1 MSCGL
6 TQRLKLRLF
15 IEGIEV
21 PVIAATVQT
30 SPNSPV
36 VASIQIPPLAEGTR
50 FMPLSLVHLFF
61 LDFNEVDSPLLRDA
75 DAAVASIETGGVS
88 PTLFE
93 RSSLRARNKDGS
105 FDQSF
110 IEGTGVPDLKNERY
124 KLLFCGDIVGFA
136 WTKNPIQ
143 RSIVLQCQDMSHYWD
158 QAYQFD
164 NTDIFG
170 PGIKALF
177 AGGGTSLFTDFLDE
191 PGSVIAR
198 IIQTPSTQ
206 YPGLKGL
213 LGGIV
218 HLLEAIGGSYYYD
231 KVYAGQNI
239 FFSIAE
245 LRLHITQMITA
256 YENDPTCSRLMNSG
270 GYDGLF
276 GRVLGG
282 LGSQVSIRQAI
293 NALMPVIFHETYG
306 QTCPLY
312 VPGTGGTVSGSV
324 RKKVKDDPANSFIAT
339 TADGLISSLRQI
351 KEDLTSAGGAPAA
364 GVTPLITKNDLL
376 VRVTSA
382 RRLCTTTSQKIRAKN
397 ISQALSLYG
406 SAQSSLGT
414 AAAKLSSWR
423 PGVPGNITN
432 AITRALDEAINQL
445 NRAAD
450 LEINTTAKKK
460 AIPARLNQQIF
471 KPDTWFTAP
480 PRCNVLFP
488 EHVTNVSYERM
499 FLAEP
504 TRLLLKTS
512 DSFFGEDELFDSFYF
527 APKALGVKSQSND
540 LQAILA
546 NDLLEHELYTGILP
560 VFEKMGELNI
570 FAARSGTV
578 QGKTPKV
585 GLAQRSTNFL
595 YFKHR
600 FSARRLA
607 VSARFN
613 PYVAAGFPGL
623 IIDKYVDAETLKLHT
638 ELVRKTGSSSRDTN
652 KLLGTHFLGSF
663 TEVTHTIDQ
672 RQGRTDINCSY
683 PRQPEEGVEFLGQV
697 QREQPVQKRQP
708 TNATRKTEVAAVSP
722 PRPGSLGPNLGEIKS
737 VIDVTS
743 KYRTT
748 DFQNGPKLPLYQG
761 ARSKK
766 GDLSTKVAI
775 GFATKASDY
784 GADVVAFVGDPNIF
798 VQFRAFEVTEEV
810 PRYKKEIVDLPPEEY
825 IRPGWYG
832 DCWHP
837 AEVSKVYEQFFKT
850 GAITEPTQVSDHTG
864 GSTGML
870 SSDALST
877 LSQQQNAGDASDP
890 RVGEASVFSLI
901 NNRSIEDAVAFLVL
915 VYSHIKGGSLDAN
928 EFIRT
933 YTWRP
938 IASMIDMFGTSDLQ
952 LSADGSRVV
961 QGVEGFHSK
970 AFGPYDDLF
979 GLVLPEVE
987 TALGV
992 KRGDLAAQRLD
1003 TRKRKQEAV
1012 LAYVGQIQIGRAL
1025 LG

>member
-1 MSCGL
+1 MSCGI
-6 TQRLKLRLF
+6 TQRLRLRLF
-15 IEGIEV
+15 IEGVEV
-21 PVIAATVQT
+21 PVIAATVQAA
-30 SPNSPV
+30 PNSPV

-50 FMPLSLVHLFF
+50 LMPLSLVHIFF

-75 DAAVASIETGGVS
+75 DAAVASIEAGGVN

-93 RSSLRARNKDGS
+93 RSALRARNKDGT
-105 FDQSF
+105 FDQEF
-110 IEGTGVPDLKNERY
+110 IEGTGVPDMKNERY
-124 KLLFCGDIVGFA
+124 KLLFCGEIVGFA
-136 WTKNPIQ
+136 ISKNSTQ

-170 PGIKALF
+170 PGYKALF
-177 AGGGTSLFTDFLDE
+177 SGGATNLFTDFLDE

-218 HLLEAIGGSYYYD
+218 HLLEAVGGSYYYD
-231 KVYAGQNI
+231 KTYAGQNI

-256 YENDPTCSRLMNSG
+256 YENDPTCSRLMNAG

-276 GRVLGG
+276 GRILGG

-306 QTCPLY
+306 QPCPLY
-312 VPGTGGTVSGSV
+312 VPGTGGTISGSV
-324 RKKVKDDPANSFIAT
+324 RKRVKDDPANSFIST
-339 TADGLISSLRQI
+339 TASGLVASLTQIKSDLISTES
-351 KEDLTSAGGAPAA
+351 S
-364 GVTPLITKNDLL
+364 VTKTDLL
-376 VRVTSA
+376 TRLNAA
-382 RRLCTTTSQKIRAKN
+382 RKLCTQTSQKIRAKN
-397 ISQALSLYG
+397 IKAALSLYG
-406 SAQSSLGT
+406 SAQSSLGQ
-414 AAAKLSSWR
+414 AAAKLGIWR
-423 PGVPGNITN
+423 PGAPSSITD
-432 AITRALDEAINQL
+432 AIVKAIDSAISQL
-445 NRAAD
+445 NKAAD
-450 LEINTTAKKK
+450 LEVNTTPKKK

-488 EHVTNVSYERM
+488 EHVTSISYERM

-504 TRLLLKTS
+504 TRLMLKTN

-546 NDLLEHELYTGILP
+546 NDLLDHELFTGILP
-560 VFEKMGELNI
+560 IFEKMGELNI

-578 QGKTPKV
+578 QGKVPKV

-600 FSARRLA
+600 FAARRMS

-613 PYVAAGFPGL
+613 PYIAPGFPGL
-623 IIDKYVDAETLKLHT
+623 VIDKYVDANTLQLHA
-638 ELVRKTGSSSRDTN
+638 ELVQKAGGPTRDIN
-652 KLLGTHFLGSF
+652 KLLGAHFLGSF

-708 TNATRKTEVAAVSP
+708 TNAIRKTEVAAISP
-722 PRPGSLGPNLGEIKS
+722 PRPSSLGPNLGEIKS
-737 VIDVTS
+737 VIEVTS
-743 KYRTT
+743 KYKTK

-761 ARSKK
+761 PRSKK
-766 GDLSTKVAI
+766 GDLSVKVPI

-784 GADVVAFVGDPNIF
+784 GTDVVNFVGDPNIF
-798 VQFRAFEVTEEV
+798 VEFKAFEVTEEI
-810 PRYKKEIVDLPPEEY
+810 PRYKKEMVDLPPEEY

-837 AEVSKVYEQFFKT
+837 AEVSKVYDQFFKT
-850 GAITEPTQVSDHTG
+850 GAITEPIQVSDHTG
-864 GSTGML
+864 ASTGVV
-870 SSDALST
+870 SSDAISA
-877 LSQQQNAGDASDP
+877 LSQQQNAGDGSDP
-890 RVGEASVFSLI
+890 RVGNASIFSLI
-901 NNRSIEDAVAFLVL
+901 NNQSIEDAVSFLVL
-915 VYSHIKGGSLDAN
+915 VYSYIKRGGLDAN
-928 EFIRT
+928 EFIKT

-938 IASMIDMFGTSDLQ
+938 IASMVDMFGTSDLQ
-952 LSADGSRVV
+952 LSADGSKVV
-961 QGVEGFHSK
+961 KGVEGFHSR
-970 AFGPYDDLF
+970 AFGPYEDLF
-979 GLVLPEVE
+979 GLVTSDVE
-987 TALGV
+987 TILNVGRD
-992 KRGDLAAQRLD
+992 KPLTAQRLD

-1012 LAYVGQIQIGRAL
+1012 RDYVGQIQIGRAL